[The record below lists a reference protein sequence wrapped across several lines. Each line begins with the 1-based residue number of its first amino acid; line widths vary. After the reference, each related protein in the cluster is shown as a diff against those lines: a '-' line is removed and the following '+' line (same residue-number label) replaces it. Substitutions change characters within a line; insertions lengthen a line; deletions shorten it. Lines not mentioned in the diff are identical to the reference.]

1 MEVAGVTRR
10 DFIYKEVD
18 VNPDKPRR
26 ISLGEYETDKSRNHP
41 ESDSHLPHPA
51 KRKREDRI
59 RSRLS
64 TILRDAAGRNRRDSA
79 RIRKENR
86 TMESIQNDSG
96 RIVNFAATAK
106 EIREV
111 EEKTKPVSGPAT
123 TAEVAEQVTPG
134 EIDRWVKKLVEMDD
148 AEAIEKGRALAEDP
162 FWPEEDALEVVAE
175 RILANDF

>member
-1 MEVAGVTRR
+1 
-10 DFIYKEVD
+10 
-18 VNPDKPRR
+18 
-26 ISLGEYETDKSRNHP
+26 
-41 ESDSHLPHPA
+41 
-51 KRKREDRI
+51 
-59 RSRLS
+59 
-64 TILRDAAGRNRRDSA
+64 
-79 RIRKENR
+79 
-86 TMESIQNDSG
+86 MESIQNDSG

-111 EEKTKPVSGPAT
+111 EQQAAQTNGPAT
-123 TAEVAEQVTPG
+123 ATAETIEQVAPG

>member
-1 MEVAGVTRR
+1 
-10 DFIYKEVD
+10 
-18 VNPDKPRR
+18 
-26 ISLGEYETDKSRNHP
+26 
-41 ESDSHLPHPA
+41 
-51 KRKREDRI
+51 
-59 RSRLS
+59 
-64 TILRDAAGRNRRDSA
+64 
-79 RIRKENR
+79 
-86 TMESIQNDSG
+86 MESIQNDSG